1 MRFTLRASLAV
12 ATLALPVVGS
22 AQTVAPQTESDA
34 YTRYELLA
42 PGTAKFR
49 ILYDVT
55 ATTAGARYYFNPIRT
70 GSVATDE
77 RVFDRSTGKPLVWD
91 VVGGAVARAG
101 GVRVSDTTQ

>member
-1 MRFTLRASLAV
+1 MNTVGRTIATIVALASGAE
-12 ATLALPVVGS
+12 
-22 AQTVAPQTESDA
+22 AQPAWQTEADA

-91 VVGGAVARAG
+91 VVGGAVA
-101 GVRVSDTTQ
+101 VSYTHLTLPTNREV